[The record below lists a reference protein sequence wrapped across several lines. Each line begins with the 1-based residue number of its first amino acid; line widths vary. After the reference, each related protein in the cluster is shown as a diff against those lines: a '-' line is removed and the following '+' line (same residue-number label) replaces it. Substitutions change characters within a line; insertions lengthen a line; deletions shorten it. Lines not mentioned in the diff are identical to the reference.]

1 MSGDGRRGGR
11 EARRAIRTS
20 VAVRALPAL
29 QRRMPL
35 YEVLSPEWLD
45 RVHDTAM
52 HLLETVGIDF
62 REDAALAKWRD
73 AGATVDGQRVHIPRD
88 LLMSLVARAPE
99 RFTLHARNRTHSVE
113 IGGSTMVFGPTYGSP
128 FVRGFDGER
137 RYGTIEDLNNF
148 HKLAYMAP
156 ALQNTGAVICEPVD
170 VAIPKRHLHITAS
183 AIRHSDKSFMGPVT
197 HPSRAEDAV
206 RMCEIVF
213 GTEFVHDNAVMV
225 GLVNGNSPLVWDATM
240 IGALRVYAR
249 AGQALVV
256 APFTLAGANTPASA
270 TATVAELMAEALS
283 AVAYAQLERPG
294 AKMILGS
301 FLAAVSMKS
310 GAPMAGTGELGLMNL
325 MIGQLARRYKL
336 PWRSSGML
344 TGAKV
349 TDAQAGYESAFNMFP
364 IMLAG
369 ANYVMHCAGWTEAG
383 LTASYAK
390 FMLDAEQM
398 EMLWKFGHGPR
409 FEDFDEAIAT
419 IGQVGPGGHF
429 LGTAHTQAHFQDAFF
444 MSELFDNNSFE
455 QWLAD
460 GAKDAATRGLEAARK
475 VLDGYVAPAM
485 DPGIEEA
492 LGEFIARREREL
504 PDKQD

>member
-1 MSGDGRRGGR
+1 
-11 EARRAIRTS
+11 
-20 VAVRALPAL
+20 
-29 QRRMPL
+29 
-35 YEVLSPEWLD
+35 
-45 RVHDTAM
+45 
-52 HLLETVGIDF
+52 
-62 REDAALAKWRD
+62 
-73 AGATVDGQRVHIPRD
+73 
-88 LLMSLVARAPE
+88 
-99 RFTLHARNRTHSVE
+99 
-113 IGGSTMVFGPTYGSP
+113 
-128 FVRGFDGER
+128 
-137 RYGTIEDLNNF
+137 
-148 HKLAYMAP
+148 
-156 ALQNTGAVICEPVD
+156 
-170 VAIPKRHLHITAS
+170 
-183 AIRHSDKSFMGPVT
+183 MGPVT
-197 HPSRAEDAV
+197 QPDRAADAV

-213 GTEFVHDNAVMV
+213 GKEFVHDNAVMV

-249 AGQALVV
+249 SGQALVV

-283 AVAYAQLERPG
+283 AIAYAQLERPG

-325 MIGQLARRYKL
+325 MIGQLARRYRL

-344 TGAKV
+344 TGSKV

-409 FEDFDEAIAT
+409 FEDFDEAVAT

-460 GAKDAATRGLEAARK
+460 GEKDAATRGLEAAQEGAGRLRRRRRSTPASTRRWPSSSPGASASCPTSRIEHSLHK
-475 VLDGYVAPAM
+475 CYLDDSTLWRARVATLIVRRVDERLVAALKARAHRHGRSAEAEHRAILEGEFRGLAPSS
-485 DPGIEEA
+485 EELLA
-492 LGEFIARREREL
+492 YFRLGAELGLGEVEIGRDCGGPVEPQTL
-504 PDKQD
+504 G

>member
-1 MSGDGRRGGR
+1 MSEGRRGGR
-11 EARRAIRTS
+11 EARRA
-20 VAVRALPAL
+20 VRQSTAARSLPAL
-29 QRRMPL
+29 KRRLPL
-35 YEVLSPEWLD
+35 YDVLTTEQID
-45 RVHDTAM
+45 RIHDTAM
-52 HLLETVGIDF
+52 RVLGEIGIEF
-62 REDAALAKWRD
+62 REDEALALWAKS
-73 AGATVDGQRVHIPRD
+73 GAKVDGARVRIPRE
-88 LLMSLVARAPE
+88 LLMGLVAQAPE
-99 RFTLHARNRTHSVE
+99 RFTLHARNPAQSAE
-113 IGGSTMVFGPTYGSP
+113 IGGDTMVFGPTYGSP

-137 RYGTIEDLNNF
+137 RYGTIEDLNQL

-197 HPSRAEDAV
+197 SPERAADAV
-206 RMCEIVF
+206 RMCGIVF
-213 GTEFVHDNAVMV
+213 GEEFVHDNAVMV

-249 AGQALVV
+249 SGQALVV

-270 TATVAELMAEALS
+270 TATVAELMAEAL
-283 AVAYAQLERPG
+283 AAIAYAQLERPG

-344 TGAKV
+344 TGSKI

-383 LTASYAK
+383 LTASFAK

-409 FEDFDEAIAT
+409 FDDFDEAVAT
-419 IGQVGPGGHF
+419 IADVGPGGHF

-444 MSELFDNNSFE
+444 MSDLFDNNSFE

-460 GAKDAATRGLEAARK
+460 GAKEADARGLEAARRA
-475 VLDGYVAPAM
+475 LDGYVAPAL
-485 DPGIEEA
+485 DPGVEA
-492 LGEFIARREREL
+492 ALDDFIARREREL
-504 PDKQD
+504 PDRQD